1 MVFEHEQQ
9 TALKVTQF
17 IANFT
22 KGSFVTASDICP
34 EGNLKKAYTDTP
46 QQLLLSATF
55 FSYLCNDGGS
65 I

>member
-46 QQLLLSATF
+46 
-55 FSYLCNDGGS
+55 
-65 I
+65 